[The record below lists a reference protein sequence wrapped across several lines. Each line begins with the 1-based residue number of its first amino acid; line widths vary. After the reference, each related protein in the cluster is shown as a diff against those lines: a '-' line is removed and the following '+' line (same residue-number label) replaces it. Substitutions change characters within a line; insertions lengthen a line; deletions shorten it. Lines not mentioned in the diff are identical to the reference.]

1 MIPQRVAGRN
11 ARRGEVSEF
20 GKGARKM
27 TGARPLEGLRVVD
40 LSRLLPGPYATM
52 VLADLGAEVIKVE
65 DTGGGDYLR
74 WMPPLAPAGAAGR
87 SSWAFRAL
95 NGGKRGIALDLKR
108 PEGAVALRALVATAD
123 VLVESFR
130 PGVMERLGLGYE
142 TLAAERPEL
151 VYCAI
156 TGYGQDGPMAAAPGH
171 DLNYV
176 AMAGVLGMAGPTDGV
191 PGPLPV
197 QVADIGGSLWAVI
210 GILAALEGRR
220 KSGRGGF
227 VDISMT
233 EGAGAFL
240 AAAWAGRLN
249 GEAERAPRGGEVLT
263 GGQAC
268 YGTYRCRDGGFVT
281 VAALE
286 AKFWRALCE
295 GIAREDLVGRQ
306 FDPAVRA
313 ELEAVFATRDEAEWV
328 ALLGGGDAC
337 VEGVP
342 GFEAWR
348 RHPLTEA
355 RGVVVELDDGT
366 RRLRTPVSPR
376 ERGGAGA
383 PAHGEHTRAILAEL
397 GYGDAEIEA
406 LIAAKVA
413 R

>member
-1 MIPQRVAGRN
+1 MSV
-11 ARRGEVSEF
+11 V
-20 GKGARKM
+20 
-27 TGARPLEGLRVVD
+27 RPLEGLRVVD
-40 LSRLLPGPYATM
+40 LSRLLPGPFATM

-65 DTGGGDYLR
+65 DTAGGDYLR
-74 WMPPLAPAGAAGR
+74 WMPPLAPAGAGGR

-95 NGGKRGIALDLKR
+95 NAGKRGISLDLKQ
-108 PEGAVALRALVATAD
+108 PEGARILRELVATAD

-130 PGVMERLGLGYE
+130 PGVMARLGLGFE
-142 TLAAERPEL
+142 VLSAERPEL

-156 TGYGQDGPMAAAPGH
+156 TGYGQDGPMAGAPGH

-176 AMAGVLGMAGPTDGV
+176 AMAGVLGMAGPAGAP

-197 QVADIGGSLWAVI
+197 QVADIGGSLWAVV

-220 KSGRGGF
+220 KTGRGGF

-249 GEAERAPRGGEVLT
+249 GEVEAAGRGGEVLT

-268 YGTYRCRDGGFVT
+268 YATYLCKDGGFVT

-286 AKFWRALCE
+286 PKFWRALCE
-295 GIAREDLVGRQ
+295 GIERPDLVGRQ

-313 ELEAVFATRDEAEWV
+313 ELEAVFAARDEAEWV
-328 ALLGGGDAC
+328 ARLGGSDAC
-337 VEGVP
+337 VEGVL
-342 GFEAWR
+342 GFDAWR
-348 RHPLTEA
+348 GHPMTRE
-355 RGVVVELDDGT
+355 RGAVVEAEDGT
-366 RRLRTPVSPR
+366 QRLRTPVGPR
-376 ERGGAGA
+376 DGRAAAA
-383 PAHGEHTRAILAEL
+383 PAHGEHTRAVLAEL
-397 GYGDAEIEA
+397 GYGEA
-406 LIAAKVA
+406 DIAALMAKKVA